1 MDINFEW
8 FIDKAKEPST
18 INGAFI
24 LAGLAGVNISP
35 EMQTPIISAV
45 SGLAALY
52 NIIRKE
58 K

>member
-1 MDINFEW
+1 MDINW
-8 FIDKAKEPST
+8 FINKAQEPST
-18 INGAFI
+18 INGVFL

-35 EMQTPIISAV
+35 ELQTPIISIL
-45 SGLAALY
+45 GGAAAIY